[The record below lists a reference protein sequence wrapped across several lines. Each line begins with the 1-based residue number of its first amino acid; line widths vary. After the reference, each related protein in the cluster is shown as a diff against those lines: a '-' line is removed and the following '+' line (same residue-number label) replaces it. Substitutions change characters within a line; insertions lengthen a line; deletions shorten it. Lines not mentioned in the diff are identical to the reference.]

1 MGAILTASYLA
12 EDADIDNAEVAYTEW
27 EIDLQQRIADTESTH
42 GGYDEYRYSV
52 GDISHNPYE
61 LMAYLTVRYQNFAYA
76 AIEADLRAMFSEQ
89 YALAFTP
96 SVETRYADPTDADGD
111 GYYEPYAWN
120 VLTVTLTARS
130 FSEVVASRLSGEQL
144 AHYALLMQTKGSR
157 QYVGN
162 PFAGTSGA
170 SDTDWLPYVTS
181 YYGYRIHPISGA
193 KDLHRGVDIAFASG
207 TEIKSAQDGV
217 VTFAGYSGDYGN
229 VVVIENENGLVTK
242 YAHCETLLVSTGQ
255 AVSMGDAIATVG
267 STGASTGPHLHF
279 EVLKDGTYLNP
290 LYFADTG
297 SFNLGLTYGYAGSPM
312 GDGSYA
318 ALIAEAERYLGYPYV
333 WGGSSPSTSF
343 DCSGYVSW
351 VLTQSGVRNT
361 GRLTAQGLFN
371 ISNPVTLADARPGDL
386 VFFHSTYSTPNTVT
400 HVGIYVGTDAGG
412 RPRMIH
418 CGNPIGYAYL
428 DTAYWQNHFYAFGRI
443 T

>member
-1 MGAILTASYLA
+1 
-12 EDADIDNAEVAYTEW
+12 
-27 EIDLQQRIADTESTH
+27 
-42 GGYDEYRYSV
+42 
-52 GDISHNPYE
+52 
-61 LMAYLTVRYQNFAYA
+61 
-76 AIEADLRAMFSEQ
+76 MFSEQ
-89 YALAFTP
+89 YTLAFTP
-96 SVETRYADPTDADGD
+96 STETRYADPEDSDGD
-111 GYYEPYAWN
+111 GDYEPYGWN

-130 FSEVVASRLSGEQL
+130 FSEVAASRLGGEEM
-144 AHYALLMQTKGSR
+144 AHYALLLQTKGSR

-162 PFAGTSGA
+162 PFGETN
-170 SDTDWLPYVTS
+170 WLPYATS

-193 KDLHRGVDIAFASG
+193 KDLHRGVDIGMAAG
-207 TEIKSAQDGV
+207 TEIQAAHGGV

-229 VVVIENENGLVTK
+229 VVVIEDGNGLVTK

-255 AVSMGDAIATVG
+255 AVGMGDAIATVG

-297 SFNLGLTYGYAGSPM
+297 SFSLGISYGYAGAPM

-333 WGGSSPSTSF
+333 WGGSSPATSF

-371 ISNPVTLADARPGDL
+371 ISNPVSYADARPGDL
-386 VFFHSTYSTPNTVT
+386 IFFTGTYSTPNPVT
-400 HVGIYVGTDAGG
+400 HVGIYVGGG
-412 RPRMIH
+412 MMIH
-418 CGNPIGYAYL
+418 CGNPISYASIE
-428 DTAYWQNHFYAFGRI
+428 TSYWQGHFYAFGRI
-443 T
+443 TE